1 MQHYQYFFVF
11 CNSCNCFFKI
21 FNTILHVLFLGTVF
35 SGFFDWRDLF
45 LRGGALYKTKR
56 KHLRYI
62 YQFHIILFKKAS
74 TNITNLWLRFAKC
87 KLYINIRPSI
97 TQKQHW
103 EDILKLIIFYYF
115 KKICFFTQKMCFFDL
130 NFRCL
135 EFIMS

>member
-74 TNITNLWLRFAKC
+74 ANITNLWPRFAKC

-97 TQKQHW
+97 TQKHNI
-103 EDILKLIIFYYF
+103 EKIFSNSSYSIILKKFVFLH
-115 KKICFFTQKMCFFDL
+115 KKCVFLTSILDA
-130 NFRCL
+130 
-135 EFIMS
+135 